1 MPIIKSEHQ
10 FAFLYKRHIND
21 LQRTRIKK
29 MQDHYKIYE
38 ISVIRLLSLADE
50 CDGGYIVPAEI
61 PELIKEHI
69 AEETLQN
76 NCPVFYQILKIIEK
90 NNRLKSEAVL
100 ESALIYLDFSG
111 IYDRKPSGKI
121 IELQEKADKLFSPAG
136 LQLDFGIGPI
146 RFLAFER
153 SASMSRNCRLSF
165 VREDVYEILKEHMM
179 LGMKIGNCQLSK
191 LYAYNGLMF
200 SDGHRFET
208 IDLSEKRIIIVD
220 NPVSIVKDVDIVTV
234 RDDGSDGALRKYT
247 RSEETADIEVLEYD
261 GEGIISSEWARS
273 LNLHNEGHHSF
284 QIRLPYIKGVVHEVD
299 FKNLY
304 EELGITIICDIFGT
318 EHKVA
323 DVEMI
328 LTKSMFK
335 GFAWMQENEIS
346 WSEYLDRCRKYDHA
360 FYVSGMDKT
369 EKSNS
374 TELNY
379 QFLNTLAFTEEEF
392 RPKDLP
398 LGWNVPPEND
408 SRIWITK
415 TTEETYYKVACDAE
429 WRIRHFTDELDGGKW
444 DMEVAK
450 RNAVSILKKNRLF
463 INEKIY
469 TDELDDL
476 KNSIAEKY
484 SSGKLIVFGDN
495 RYLSDD
501 LVRLLAHVA
510 EGKEDNIPGIHRLED
525 EMLQDNEMYAP
536 GATYPCQDSYTLLR
550 SPHIARNEEAV
561 AVSVVNAGYLRTK
574 YLSHLTYVLMV
585 DSKSL
590 IPERLGGADY
600 DGDMVK
606 TIADPLVNR
615 CVLRNYE
622 NEKYL
627 PLLKIPA
634 AEPVI
639 ADASDWQARLACI
652 KNTFSSRVGQISNA
666 ALNCGILAYDENTD
680 AAKRDQYRK
689 DTETLAILT
698 GLEIDSAKSGI
709 KPDLTEYLTERKAPR
724 SLFLKYNSIVRTD
737 ESDRKW
743 FQPTKKEKLKKYFA
757 SEDWQQNSSNLEKLP
772 FYAKKLAEQ
781 TPGIKSEPQPDE
793 VLFTFA
799 QEPGWKEKRDPVIM
813 DRMKSVIKIYEDAL
827 KRVLISRHQKTGL
840 KRKNDVER
848 ILYSR
853 GQDEDCSVEELYAL
867 FEYTEPRY
875 IHEARRAINNLRW
888 HLTPPEER
896 KEIYWKITG
905 HLRIPS
911 NYEDLF
917 CDFRHC
923 GFRLLGDILCDIDEN
938 NRIHGSANGLAK
950 HNDNKDMATMLLGV
964 ENAPDYR
971 QRINF
976 NCLMVLQPIDH
987 KDYFDFEESAKC
999 AIALGKRKFAIDVLG
1014 TYLEPLI
1021 VADRPKKKKWR
1032 EFGK

>member
-1 MPIIKSEHQ
+1 
-10 FAFLYKRHIND
+10 
-21 LQRTRIKK
+21 
-29 MQDHYKIYE
+29 MQDQYKIYE

-50 CDGGYIVPAEI
+50 SNGGYIVPVEV

-90 NNRLKSEAVL
+90 DNRPKSETVL
-100 ESALIYLDFSG
+100 ERALIYLDFSG

-136 LQLDFGIGPI
+136 LQLDFGKGFR

-208 IDLSEKRIIIVD
+208 IELSEKKIVVVD

-234 RDDGSDGALRKYT
+234 RDDGSDGALRKYI
-247 RSEETADIEVLEYD
+247 RSEGTADIEVLEYD
-261 GEGIISSEWARS
+261 GEGIICIELAHR
-273 LNLHNEGHHSF
+273 LDLHKQGHHSF

-299 FKNLY
+299 FKNLF
-304 EELGITIICDIFGT
+304 EELGITSVLDMFGM
-318 EHKVA
+318 EHKVS
-323 DVEMI
+323 DIQVI
-328 LTKSMFK
+328 LTRSMFK
-335 GFAWMQENEIS
+335 GLAWMQENGLS
-346 WSEYLDRCRKYDHA
+346 WADYLGRCRTYGHA

-369 EKSNS
+369 GKSNS

-379 QFLNTLAFTEEEF
+379 QFLNTLAFTDEEF

-398 LGWNVPPEND
+398 LGWNVSPEND

-415 TTEETYYKVACDAE
+415 TTEETYYKAACDEE

-444 DMEVAK
+444 DMEASR
-450 RNAVSILKKNRLF
+450 RNAASVLKKNRLF

-469 TDELDDL
+469 MDELDDL

-484 SSGKLIVFGDN
+484 GSGRLIVSGDN

-501 LVRLLAHVA
+501 LMRLLAHIA
-510 EGKEDNIPGIHRLED
+510 KGIEENISGIRRLED

-536 GATYPCQDSYTLLR
+536 GATYPRQDSYTLLR

-561 AVSVVNAGYLRTK
+561 AVPVVYAGYLRTK

-585 DSKSL
+585 DSRSL

-622 NEKYL
+622 NGRYL
-627 PLLKIPA
+627 PLLKIPT

-639 ADASDWQARLACI
+639 ADAADWQARLACI

-666 ALNCGILAYDENTD
+666 ALNCGILAYDESTD
-680 AAKRDQYRK
+680 AEESDQYRK

-724 SLFLKYNSIVRTD
+724 SLFLKYNSIIRAD
-737 ESDRKW
+737 ESERKW
-743 FQPTKKEKLKKYFA
+743 FQPTKKEKLKKFFD
-757 SEDWQQNSSNLEKLP
+757 SEDWQHKSSNLEKLP
-772 FYAKKLAEQ
+772 FYAKKLTEE
-781 TPGIKSEPQPDE
+781 TPGIKPEPQPDD

-799 QEPGWKEKRDPVIM
+799 QEPGWKEKLDPVIM
-813 DRMKSVIKIYEDAL
+813 NRMISVIKTYEDAL
-827 KRVLISRHQKTGL
+827 KRVLISRHQKTGMR
-840 KRKNDVER
+840 RKNDVER

-853 GQDEDCSVEELYAL
+853 GQDEDYSAEELYAL
-867 FEYTEPRY
+867 FEYTEPKY
-875 IHEARRAINNLRW
+875 IHEARRTMEYLRW

-896 KEIYWKITG
+896 KELYWKITG

-938 NRIHGSANGLAK
+938 NRIHGSSNGMPK

-987 KDYFDFEESAKC
+987 KDYFDFEEAAKC

-1032 EFGK
+1032 LFGK